1 MCKILE
7 ESVDCLYFMDTR
19 GPHDSPFSLFGV
31 VWMVS
36 EIIKKIVQGW
46 WICVGCLRC
55 KIF

>member
-19 GPHDSPFSLFGV
+19 GPHDLPFSLFGV